1 MKTALITGASRG
13 IGRATALRLAQ
24 EGSYPL
30 LCLTAHTNEVLLR
43 STAEEIR
50 SAFPEQ
56 AVMCSIGDIGDI
68 SYAETLR
75 DSLHKAGG
83 TVALLINN
91 AAISFHGLLM
101 DQTPEEWDRV
111 IRTNLT
117 SIYNTCHTFAKD
129 LMLTSSYTDPD
140 INIMS
145 PCKRGGTSEN
155 IMSTDTDSNSGSNI
169 MSTDIGRIIN
179 VSSIWGAV
187 GASCEVAYSA
197 AKGGVNAFT
206 QALAKEL
213 ALSHV
218 AVNAVQPGVV
228 DTEMNNNLSPEEK
241 SELAEALP
249 SGRFVSPEEVAE
261 AILLLSR
268 MPASVT
274 GTILRVDGGWAG

>member
-30 LCLTAHTNEVLLR
+30 LCLTAHTNEALLS
-43 STAEEIR
+43 STADEIR

-56 AVMCSIGDIGDI
+56 AVMCSVGDVGDI
-68 SYAETLR
+68 SYVEALR

-129 LMLTSSYTDPD
+129 L
-140 INIMS
+140 
-145 PCKRGGTSEN
+145 
-155 IMSTDTDSNSGSNI
+155 

-241 SELAEALP
+241 AELTAELP

>member
-1 MKTALITGASRG
+1 MADKKVALITGASRG

-30 LCLTAHTNEVLLR
+30 LCLTAHTNEALLN
-43 STAEEIR
+43 STADEIR

-117 SIYNTCHTFAKD
+117 SIYNTCHTFVKD
-129 LMLTSSYTDPD
+129 L
-140 INIMS
+140 
-145 PCKRGGTSEN
+145 
-155 IMSTDTDSNSGSNI
+155 

-241 SELAEALP
+241 AELAAELP

>member
-30 LCLTAHTNEVLLR
+30 LCLTAHTNEALLS
-43 STAEEIR
+43 STADEIR

-56 AVMCSIGDIGDI
+56 AVMCSVGDVGDI

-117 SIYNTCHTFAKD
+117 SIYNTCHTFVKD
-129 LMLTSSYTDPD
+129 L
-140 INIMS
+140 
-145 PCKRGGTSEN
+145 
-155 IMSTDTDSNSGSNI
+155 

-241 SELAEALP
+241 AELAAELP

>member
-30 LCLTAHTNEVLLR
+30 LCLTAHTNEALLS
-43 STAEEIR
+43 STADEIR

-117 SIYNTCHTFAKD
+117 SIYNTCHTFVKD
-129 LMLTSSYTDPD
+129 L
-140 INIMS
+140 
-145 PCKRGGTSEN
+145 
-155 IMSTDTDSNSGSNI
+155 MSTDTDSNSGSNI
-169 MSTDIGRIIN
+169 MSTDFGRIIN

-241 SELAEALP
+241 AELAAELP

>member
-30 LCLTAHTNEVLLR
+30 LCLTAHTNEALLS
-43 STAEEIR
+43 STADEIR

-117 SIYNTCHTFAKD
+117 SIYNTCHTFVKD
-129 LMLTSSYTDPD
+129 L
-140 INIMS
+140 
-145 PCKRGGTSEN
+145 
-155 IMSTDTDSNSGSNI
+155 

-241 SELAEALP
+241 AELAAELP

>member
-1 MKTALITGASRG
+1 
-13 IGRATALRLAQ
+13 
-24 EGSYPL
+24 
-30 LCLTAHTNEVLLR
+30 
-43 STAEEIR
+43 
-50 SAFPEQ
+50 
-56 AVMCSIGDIGDI
+56 MCSIGDIGDI

-117 SIYNTCHTFAKD
+117 SIYNTCHTFVKD
-129 LMLTSSYTDPD
+129 L
-140 INIMS
+140 
-145 PCKRGGTSEN
+145 
-155 IMSTDTDSNSGSNI
+155 

-241 SELAEALP
+241 AELAAELP